1 MAHRFRDSYLAA
13 NLTFTDDKITYHCPE
28 LNDTREI
35 MMSWEQPIMEKMAE
49 VAVAAGDH
57 VLECGFGMGILS
69 TAVQA
74 RNPASHTIVECH
86 PEIIVKLKAWA
97 ADKSNVIIKEGKWI
111 DLLSEETTRYDA
123 ILMDTYVDDDL
134 HKDFRYFCKQK
145 ANSTCKISWWNF
157 SGGTTDEWM
166 MFYWDNVSFTEVAVD
181 PVENTYYNRDKYYVP
196 LYTLTRT
203 EGFGVKAGSVIYD
216 SDSSSVDIKYTPNY
230 ESSVLSCADPSNP
243 SLELKSG
250 VECRVMKC
258 QGVFTLN
265 TNLISGSAKLPMVVK
280 RNNNW
285 IDVVL
290 KDVVAGDILYTLDG
304 EVEVTSNNFDNS
316 ENNEVHV
323 IYEIQSDFNYFV
335 NKVLIRKSITD
346 A

>member
-1 MAHRFRDSYLAA
+1 MAEHQFRDSYLAA

-28 LNDTREI
+28 LDDTREI

-97 ADKSNVIIKEGKWI
+97 ADKPNVIVKEGKWM
-111 DLLSEETTRYDA
+111 DLLSESAVRYNA

-134 HKDFRYFCKQK
+134 HAKFRYFCKQK
-145 ANSTCKISWWNF
+145 AKNGAKISWWNW
-157 SGGTTDEWM
+157 SGGTTNDYM
-166 MFYWDNVSFTEVAVD
+166 KFYWGGVTFTEVSVN
-181 PVENTYYNRDKYYVP
+181 PVENSYYNRDTYHVP
-196 LYTLTRT
+196 LKQLTI
-203 EGFGVKAGSVIYD
+203 ESGFGIKEGSLIYD
-216 SDSSSVDIKYTPNY
+216 SGSSSVDIKYASQPGDR
-230 ESSVLSCADPSNP
+230 LSCADPSNP
-243 SLELKSG
+243 SLENKSG
-250 VECRVMKC
+250 AKCKSMKC
-258 QGVFTLN
+258 QGLFTLN
-265 TNLISGSAKLPMVVK
+265 TNLISGSSKLPMVVK
-280 RNNNW
+280 RNNSW
-285 IDVVL
+285 IDVIL
-290 KDVVAGDILYTLDG
+290 KDVVVGDILYTLDG
-304 EVEVTSNNFDNS
+304 EVEVTSKDFDNS
-316 ENNEVHV
+316 ETIHI